1 MLIGGLSLSRLI
13 RMHELTITQNIL
25 SIALEKA
32 QAVQASKINKI
43 NLTIG
48 ELTGIVADCVQFY
61 FEYLSKDTIAAKAT
75 LSFEQPPA
83 KLYCRNCGIIFS
95 PNNLDWICPSCHE
108 QNIEI
113 ISGRECYVNSIEV
126 D

>member
-1 MLIGGLSLSRLI
+1 
-13 RMHELTITQNIL
+13 MHELTITQNIL

-61 FEYLSKDTIAAKAT
+61 FEQLSKDTIAAKAT

-95 PNNLDWICPSCHE
+95 PNNLDWACPACHE

-113 ISGRECYVNSIEV
+113 IAGRECYVNSIEV